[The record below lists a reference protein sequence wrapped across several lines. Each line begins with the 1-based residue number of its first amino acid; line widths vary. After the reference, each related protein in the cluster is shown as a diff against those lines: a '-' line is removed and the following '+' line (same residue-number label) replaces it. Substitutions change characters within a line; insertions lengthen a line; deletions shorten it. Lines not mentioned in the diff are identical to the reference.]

1 MAHWALSE
9 PITLFEL
16 PAWIITEREI
26 QRVAFLRFYFYQYNL
41 ILTHISHV
49 ISRKIYFII
58 HIFVYAITKRI
69 LFFVPFPSS

>member
-26 QRVAFLRFYFYQYNL
+26 QRVSFLSFYFYQYSL
-41 ILTHISHV
+41 ILTYISHV
-49 ISRKIYFII
+49 I
-58 HIFVYAITKRI
+58 
-69 LFFVPFPSS
+69 